1 VGLYDT
7 TVGSLLD
14 GLRVSPLSQEKANGT
29 ENDALAGSCLTSDD
43 RETLMEVDVEL
54 VDQSEILDI

>member
-7 TVGSLLD
+7 TVGTLFD

-29 ENDALAGSCLTSDD
+29 ENDALAGSSLTSDD
-43 RETLMEVDVEL
+43 REALMEVDVEL